1 MYLFPHLLQTHQSF
15 NHQQFLSDATATGN
29 NYFTVPVGS
38 DSSGALSVKF
48 TADVVR
54 ADSRTVI
61 QGSDTASTMYA
72 QPVATSGTYNKVTYK
87 FTSKVFNTAG
97 TYSYLISTA
106 NSSGAV
112 QKTATLTITVSAANT
127 TPVLANSSIYIT
139 GTNVPF
145 NASNG
150 DSALVVTASTIA
162 ATRTASG
169 FITWLQRNADS
180 ATVTTGTSAKTVGE
194 SVTAIITGSAGQVS
208 VGGAAASTTVG
219 GVSAVAA
226 NYESIVVWS
235 DGRVG
240 TATITLS
247 TPSMG
252 TFATKTMTFYGSTVA
267 TLTVTRSPTT

>member
-1 MYLFPHLLQTHQSF
+1 
-15 NHQQFLSDATATGN
+15 
-29 NYFTVPVGS
+29 
-38 DSSGALSVKF
+38 
-48 TADVVR
+48 
-54 ADSRTVI
+54 
-61 QGSDTASTMYA
+61 
-72 QPVATSGTYNKVTYK
+72 
-87 FTSKVFNTAG
+87 
-97 TYSYLISTA
+97 LISTA

-112 QKTATLTITVSAANT
+112 QKTAILTITVSAANT

-145 NASNG
+145 NANNG
-150 DSALVVTASTIA
+150 DSALVVTSGTIT

-180 ATVTTGTSAKTVGE
+180 ATTTTGTSAKTVGE
-194 SVTAIITGSAGQVS
+194 SVTAVITGSAGQVS

-226 NYESIVVWS
+226 YYESIVVWS

-240 TATITLS
+240 TAIITLS

-252 TFATKTMTFYGSTVA
+252 TFATKTMTFYG
-267 TLTVTRSPTT
+267 